1 MASQC
6 VNKRRYQRRP
16 GVMAAALELGITYSH
31 FRRVLTG
38 ERRSQK
44 ILRKLRTMK
53 GAGGAS
59 NNHPHGESIRVRNA
73 QYA

>member
-1 MASQC
+1 MARQC

-16 GVMAAALELGITYSH
+16 GVMAAALELGITYYH

-44 ILRKLRTMK
+44 ILRKLRAMK
-53 GAGGAS
+53 GPAGGI
-59 NNHPHGESIRVRNA
+59 NNHPQREPIRVRNA
-73 QYA
+73 QHA